1 MHQKLES
8 MDGSVYPMTGLIEAE
23 AYRTEKL
30 SRFGYVVLYDRKGR
44 RVAKGHEFHY
54 WDSTCPGSCLKAVKP
69 LSTRSWDC
77 MHVEERM
84 IAGFPHLYYK
94 SNPDWIL
101 QFLEAEI
108 NKKADAERYKVEQE
122 AAATLAK
129 RQREA
134 EAKKYE
140 QEKEAEAMKAKAQ
153 AEADAMKAKALA
165 EAEALKAKAEATRFA
180 AEQEATGIRAKGEA
194 EAASIQAKA
203 LAEAAIVAVIR

>member
-1 MHQKLES
+1 MLEEVRKARRQGVKILAECGGFLYLHQKLES

-84 IAGFPHLYYK
+84 IAGFPHLYYM

-101 QFLEAEI
+101 EFLEGG
-108 NKKADAERYKVEQE
+108 NNS
-122 AAATLAK
+122 
-129 RQREA
+129 
-134 EAKKYE
+134 
-140 QEKEAEAMKAKAQ
+140 
-153 AEADAMKAKALA
+153 
-165 EAEALKAKAEATRFA
+165 
-180 AEQEATGIRAKGEA
+180 GN
-194 EAASIQAKA
+194 
-203 LAEAAIVAVIR
+203 